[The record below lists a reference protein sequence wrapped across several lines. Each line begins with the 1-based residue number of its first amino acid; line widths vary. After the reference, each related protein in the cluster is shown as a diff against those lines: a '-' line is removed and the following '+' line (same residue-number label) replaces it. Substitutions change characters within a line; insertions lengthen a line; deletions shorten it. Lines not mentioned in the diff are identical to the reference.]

1 MRFRYISA
9 LPFEQRPLGIVAEE
23 VETMDA
29 KRKQDDCQKPVEIL
43 ASKMEAL
50 GYVADWSV
58 VNALDFGLPQSR
70 ARCWMVF
77 LKVHDHHLGTQDQRR
92 RDANNVIADAKS
104 MQLDQYEP
112 WEEVFAGVAKAWP
125 ERITPAVSMDDPK
138 GTELVDKNV
147 RTKAKTRW
155 PDRRALTSGCARV
168 CWRRAWHQ
176 EWLVRVVAVGCLSP
190 LPPISV
196 SVWMALPDHH
206 AYQIHAHT
214 YDIARAVIIARA
226 EFMSATSSKR
236 PCALRTCTAVQTSGC
251 QESTQPARQMQCFSR
266 WRERSGMPG

>member
-155 PDRRALTSGCARV
+155 PDRRALTSGCACVWSSCMAPRV
-168 CWRRAWHQ
+168 ARASGGSS
-176 EWLVRVVAVGCLSP
+176 VSLSP
-190 LPPISV
+190 S
-196 SVWMALPDHH
+196 PDLRFCLDGTT
-206 AYQIHAHT
+206 QSPCIP
-214 YDIARAVIIARA
+214 D
-226 EFMSATSSKR
+226 
-236 PCALRTCTAVQTSGC
+236 PCAYV
-251 QESTQPARQMQCFSR
+251 
-266 WRERSGMPG
+266 

>member
-1 MRFRYISA
+1 
-9 LPFEQRPLGIVAEE
+9 
-23 VETMDA
+23 MDA

-125 ERITPAVSMDDPK
+125 ERITPAVSMDDP
-138 GTELVDKNV
+138 
-147 RTKAKTRW
+147 RAQSWSTK
-155 PDRRALTSGCARV
+155 TSGPRQRPVGRIAVRLHLVARV
-168 CWRRAWHQ
+168 CGRRAWHQ
-176 EWLVRVVAVGCLSP
+176 EWLVRVVAVRCLSP
-190 LPPISV
+190 LPRISV
-196 SVWMALPDHH
+196 SVWMALPNHH

-236 PCALRTCTAVQTSGC
+236 PCALRTCTAAQTSGC

-266 WRERSGMPG
+266 WRERSGVPG